1 MAPID
6 RWVFWVILFPL
17 AASVGGCSTT
27 YKSYTAYEGPPRPTE
42 EIVVLHCDGRCGRI
56 YDRDRGGVHD
66 LRPVRH
72 FWSSPEYVG
81 DVFLEPGKYEIAV
94 RYWGARNIYSSD
106 YYTSFQL
113 DFQAGHTYRVLQE
126 EDCGHWPF
134 GGEDT
139 ADVWIKDE
147 TTDTI
152 VAERHGLRHNCN

>member
-1 MAPID
+1 MVPIQ
-6 RWVFWVILFPL
+6 RRIVWVILFVL

-27 YKSYTAYEGPPRPTE
+27 YKSYTAYGGPPRPTE
-42 EIVVLHCDGRCGRI
+42 EIAVLHCDGRCGRI

-66 LRPVRH
+66 LRPIHH
-72 FWSSPEYVG
+72 FWSSEYVG
-81 DVFLEPGKYEIAV
+81 DVFLEPRKYGIAV

-106 YYTSFQL
+106 YYTGFQL
-113 DFQAGHTYRVLQE
+113 DFQAGHTYRVLHE
-126 EDCGHWPF
+126 AECKVF
-134 GGEDT
+134 GFGERT